1 MKILKKFTSMILAI
15 IMATS
20 CLMIAN
26 VVSTMAMTQNNRT
39 YDFIANTT
47 DYKANSGEYSNDTTV
62 FPDAATGGDK
72 LASGTT
78 KSYRIYGKSYSLT
91 YGRFSNQFKI
101 VVPDFATNASFT
113 MVGRSFYT
121 FNSSIKLTL
130 AKEDGTVIDDTQSM
144 STTATQITYSNLEAG
159 ETYTVSAPNFM
170 LYSLLALNVTYNCYN
185 ISGKISD
192 KDGNGIPI
200 ATVTIGEDT
209 VTRTDSTGNY
219 AIECMAGTELD
230 TTIKVTAVSYED
242 KEEPLST
249 NDDCTVDFT
258 LSKKETSSVYN
269 YFMNSTDAS
278 NNYGSNNSAI
288 NAGLFEV
295 SNFDTIPDI
304 TRTEATYNVGGS
316 SYKLS
321 TFAYKYYI
329 QITVPE
335 GVTNGKIYMVA
346 DGYTYDLLQ
355 DNVVIGEKALS
366 DTGVVSFE
374 GLSTGVYKLKASGS
388 YFTCSLLVFESNSS
402 EADGNTYVNVT
413 NSVTAVD
420 NGLVS
425 DIATDSPFND
435 MVTDLNSTDKL
446 FTLVGVV
453 NSDRSSSQF
462 ASEIDK
468 VGFML
473 YDADVVDALG
483 ENAKTK
489 NPQQLN
495 ANFTA
500 SDYKD
505 ALIQTDEVYKNFY
518 DAENYNADL
527 DSDEEYTGAT
537 SQESSS
543 SKSYFAYVVALG
555 QGKRYYAYPYTLYSG
570 ASQNTYDTV
579 VNDRIEISNV
589 SDQSSN

>member
-1 MKILKKFTSMILAI
+1 MKILKKFTSTILAI
-15 IMATS
+15 IMAIS

-26 VVSTMAMTQNNRT
+26 VVSTMAMTQNNRI
-39 YDFIANTT
+39 YDFFGSH
-47 DYKANSGEYSNDTTV
+47 DMDGRYLQSEYSYDKTV
-62 FPDAATGGDK
+62 FPDAVSYGGANLDS
-72 LASGTT
+72 SGTT
-78 KSYRIYGKSYSLT
+78 GTYYVYGKSYELS
-91 YGRFSNQFKI
+91 GCVQMISQFKV
-101 VVPDFATNASFT
+101 VVPDFAVDASLSI
-113 MVGRSFYT
+113 VGRRYSKDT
-121 FNSSIKLTL
+121 KLTL
-130 AKEDGTVIDDTQSM
+130 AKEDGTVINDTVTLS
-144 STTATQITYSNLEAG
+144 SEVTTVTYDNLEAG
-159 ETYTVSAPNFM
+159 ETYVVTSEWPYMA
-170 LYSLLALNVTYNCYN
+170 YSLLALNVTYNCYN
-185 ISGKISD
+185 ISGKVSD
-192 KDGNGIPI
+192 ENGNGIPL

-219 AIECMAGTELD
+219 AVEYMAGAELD
-230 TTIKVTAVSYED
+230 TTMKVTAIGYED

-249 NDDCTVDFT
+249 NDDCTIDFV
-258 LSKKETSSVYN
+258 LSKKGEKGVYN
-269 YFMNSTDAS
+269 YFMGSTDAS
-278 NNYGSNNSAI
+278 NNYGSN
-288 NAGLFEV
+288 V
-295 SNFDTIPDI
+295 SGIYELTNDTIRDDV

-321 TFAYKYYI
+321 TFAYKQYI
-329 QITVPE
+329 QITIPE
-335 GVTNGKIYMVA
+335 GITNGKLYMVA
-346 DGYTYDLLQ
+346 DANTYDLLQ
-355 DNVVIGEKALS
+355 DDVVIGEKVLS
-366 DTGVVSFE
+366 ESTGVVSFE
-374 GLSTGVYKLKASGS
+374 GLSTGVYNLNSKWLGI
-388 YFTCSLLVFESNSS
+388 FPCSLLVLEDNSS

-425 DIATDSPFND
+425 DISTDSPFND

-453 NSDRSSSQF
+453 NSERSSSQF

-527 DSDEEYTGAT
+527 DSDEEYTGTT

-543 SKSYFAYVVALG
+543 NKSYFAYVVALG

-589 SDQSSN
+589 SDESSN